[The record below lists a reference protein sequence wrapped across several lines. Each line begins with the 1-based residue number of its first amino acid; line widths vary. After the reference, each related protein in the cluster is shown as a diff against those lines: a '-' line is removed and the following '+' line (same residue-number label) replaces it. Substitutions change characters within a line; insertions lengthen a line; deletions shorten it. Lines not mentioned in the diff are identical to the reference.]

1 VTENAVT
8 QPPGPVDRPLALG
21 EIFAEAI
28 RIYGERVWS
37 AFALGAV
44 VAVAS
49 LLSFVLGVAVGL
61 PVLAL
66 AFAANLAAAAR
77 IVAGDSLAEAWAAVR
92 RRAFTLVVLAVVV
105 VAPFAL
111 LLSQLYLVLGAVAW
125 LALLGFAI
133 PVAVMEPGPGGLGT
147 VGFAL
152 RRSAT
157 LARAEY
163 LHALG
168 VIAALVI
175 TIAFLSV
182 LSVGAFRGLA
192 ENGLAVAISLTQVVL
207 APFLFLGLAVLYFDQ
222 RARAISSP

>member
-1 VTENAVT
+1 MTENAAT
-8 QPPGPVDRPLALG
+8 QPSGPVDRPLALG

-28 RIYGERVWS
+28 RIYGARVWA

-44 VAVAS
+44 VAVVS
-49 LLSFVLGVAVGL
+49 LVSFLVAAGVGL

-77 IVAGDSLAEAWAAVR
+77 LVAGDSLGAAWAAVGR
-92 RRAFTLVVLAVVV
+92 HALTLVVLAVVV

-111 LLSQLYLVLGAVAW
+111 LLSQLYLILGAVAW

-133 PVAVMEPGPGGLGT
+133 PVAVMEPGPGGLGD

-152 RRSAT
+152 RRSIA
-157 LARAEY
+157 LARVEY

-175 TIAFLSV
+175 AIAFLSV

-222 RARAISSP
+222 RARAR